1 MRAGYNVRAMDDLLA
16 AALAQCS
23 VLDEAGASVP
33 LKGLWTERLVVLSF
47 VRHFG

>member
-1 MRAGYNVRAMDDLLA
+1 MDDLLA

-33 LKGLWTERLVVLSF
+33 LKGLWAEGPVVLAL